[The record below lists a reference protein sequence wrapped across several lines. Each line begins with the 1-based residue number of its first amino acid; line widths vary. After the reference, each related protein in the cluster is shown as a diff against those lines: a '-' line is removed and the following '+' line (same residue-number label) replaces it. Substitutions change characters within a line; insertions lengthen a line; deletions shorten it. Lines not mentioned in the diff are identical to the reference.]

1 MPKTEEEF
9 IQAVSMVYNSYPQN
23 ENIHT
28 WLTLQCCL
36 NHITLHNRDNDSNI
50 EHILKQKLE
59 CTGQSPDVLDVVEDA
74 VQIFHTNTNT
84 NDETED

>member
-23 ENIHT
+23 ENNHT
-28 WLTLQCCL
+28 WLTLQC
-36 NHITLHNRDNDSNI
+36 NRDNDSNI
-50 EHILKQKLE
+50 EHILKEKLE

-84 NDETED
+84 NDETDD